1 MFDLKGYV
9 ATTVQQYLAQF
20 PLDEQD
26 VVHVEDGGWVN
37 PDGDFGSPQSLKWNW
52 PLIPNNAQV
61 CGHSANVCGGI
72 WDLRLS
78 KSTL

>member
-1 MFDLKGYV
+1 MFYLKGYV

-61 CGHSANVCGGI
+61 CGHLC
-72 WDLRLS
+72 
-78 KSTL
+78 